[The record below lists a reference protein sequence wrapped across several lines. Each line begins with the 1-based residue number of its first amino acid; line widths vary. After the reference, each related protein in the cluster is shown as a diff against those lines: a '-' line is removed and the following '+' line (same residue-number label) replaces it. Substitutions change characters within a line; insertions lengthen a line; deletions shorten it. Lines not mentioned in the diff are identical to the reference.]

1 MVLHYTP
8 IRSRRTK
15 ADAGCRKLVGKTFTC
30 SVRHYKVR
38 KAKREKGKIVDENG
52 QIEMR
57 VVWEDA
63 PSDYKVKGK
72 SIVGAEMDFTLQKF
86 KESYTVYK
94 REKPIVVV

>member
-1 MVLHYTP
+1 MLSEGLYE
-8 IRSRRTK
+8 
-15 ADAGCRKLVGKTFTC
+15 
-30 SVRHYKVR
+30 VR
-38 KAKREKGKIVDENG
+38 KAKREKGNIVDQNG

-72 SIVGAEMDFTLQKF
+72 SIVGAEMDFTLQEF

-94 REKPIVVV
+94 RENGIVVV